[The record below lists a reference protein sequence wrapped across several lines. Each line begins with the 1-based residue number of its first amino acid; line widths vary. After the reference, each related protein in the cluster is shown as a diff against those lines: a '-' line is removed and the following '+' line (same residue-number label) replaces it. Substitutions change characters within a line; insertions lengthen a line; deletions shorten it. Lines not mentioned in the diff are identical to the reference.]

1 MNTKMQYSGLTDFL
15 IKHNGKNDHNNI
27 THTRIGDADS
37 KIYGGSYAINS
48 DELPTFYNLYHEHIF
63 VKKQK
68 EFLTEKQIE
77 NGPILVDLDFRY
89 SYDVNAR
96 QHEPE
101 HIRDIIEVYLDEIK
115 EFFIMDSET
124 NFQIFAMEKPHVNR
138 VADKQITKDGIH
150 LIFGIQMDH
159 TMQIMLREKVL
170 KKIGDICDLPLT
182 NTWENVLDEG
192 ISKGTTNWQ
201 LYGSQ
206 KPGNEA
212 YALTHIY
219 NIGYNDDSGFDI
231 VEEEL
236 QKFDI
241 STNFCKLSV
250 QYTENPKL
258 EINPSIMSEYNERL
272 SSKPKKAQQIY
283 DSEEDISL
291 SDITNKDQLERA
303 MNNILKSLN
312 TSEYNIREIH
322 EYTQILPAKYYEPG
336 SHLLNRQV
344 AFALKNTDDRLFL
357 SWIMLRSK
365 ASDFDYDTIPKLY
378 QDWNRHYKVRRDGIT
393 KKSIIYWAKQDAY
406 EDYIK
411 VKQNTVDS
419 FIEDTLTGTNE
430 FDLAMVLYQ
439 MFKDKY
445 VCSSLVNKQW
455 YIFKNHR
462 WEQDKGM
469 TLRLAISKDMFNEYQ
484 KKQQQY
490 MLELPKYEE
499 SDDKLK
505 DIQNK
510 IKRLSTVSVLLKKTS
525 DKNNIIREAME
536 LFYDNEFIKNMDANK
551 YLMCFTNGVV
561 DFKQK
566 VFREG
571 YPQDYITKTTNIPY
585 VVLDEAKHK
594 VQMDQITLFMKQLF
608 PIESLNQYMWEHLS
622 SCLIGTNMNQTFNI
636 YCGSGSNGKSLL
648 TDLMSHT
655 LGEYKG
661 TVPITLVTEKRG
673 NIGGTSSEVMQL
685 KGIRYAVMQEPSK
698 DSKINEGVMKELTG
712 GDPIQGRALYCDSEI
727 FEPQFKLV
735 VCTNSLFE
743 FGSNDDGTWRR
754 IRKCDFVSKFIDE
767 DETYNDDT
775 KYIFPKDKG
784 LKEKL
789 PLWAP
794 IFASMLVNIS
804 FSSEGNVKDCDIVLE
819 SSNKYRQ
826 GQDHISAFVTEM
838 VAKEEGK
845 TIGKRAISQTFQ
857 LWFQENNG
865 RRKIPKASE
874 LHDYMDKKFGKSKN
888 NKWENVT
895 IIYNGEDDDDEN

>member
-1 MNTKMQYSGLTDFL
+1 
-15 IKHNGKNDHNNI
+15 
-27 THTRIGDADS
+27 
-37 KIYGGSYAINS
+37 
-48 DELPTFYNLYHEHIF
+48 
-63 VKKQK
+63 
-68 EFLTEKQIE
+68 
-77 NGPILVDLDFRY
+77 
-89 SYDVNAR
+89 
-96 QHEPE
+96 
-101 HIRDIIEVYLDEIK
+101 
-115 EFFIMDSET
+115 
-124 NFQIFAMEKPHVNR
+124 
-138 VADKQITKDGIH
+138 
-150 LIFGIQMDH
+150 
-159 TMQIMLREKVL
+159 
-170 KKIGDICDLPLT
+170 
-182 NTWENVLDEG
+182 
-192 ISKGTTNWQ
+192 
-201 LYGSQ
+201 
-206 KPGNEA
+206 
-212 YALTHIY
+212 
-219 NIGYNDDSGFDI
+219 
-231 VEEEL
+231 
-236 QKFDI
+236 
-241 STNFCKLSV
+241 
-250 QYTENPKL
+250 
-258 EINPSIMSEYNERL
+258 
-272 SSKPKKAQQIY
+272 
-283 DSEEDISL
+283 
-291 SDITNKDQLERA
+291 
-303 MNNILKSLN
+303 
-312 TSEYNIREIH
+312 
-322 EYTQILPAKYYEPG
+322 LPAKYYEPG